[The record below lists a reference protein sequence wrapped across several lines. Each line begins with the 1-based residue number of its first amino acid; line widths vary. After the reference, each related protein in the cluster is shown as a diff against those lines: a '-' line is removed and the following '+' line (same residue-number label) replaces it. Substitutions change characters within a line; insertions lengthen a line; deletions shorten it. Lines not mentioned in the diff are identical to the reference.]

1 MTLMTHSLKQIKFN
15 KLKKNKSKNKI
26 YKDMALFNL
35 ILMILKMLK
44 EEKMLKIKN
53 KKIEVKV
60 NYKRSFNL

>member
-1 MTLMTHSLKQIKFN
+1 MTHCLKLIKFN

-26 YKDMALFNL
+26 YKDTALFNL

>member
-1 MTLMTHSLKQIKFN
+1 MTYSLKIIKLN

-26 YKDMALFNL
+26 YKDTALFNL

>member
-1 MTLMTHSLKQIKFN
+1 MTLMTHSLKLIKFN
-15 KLKKNKSKNKI
+15 KLKENKSKNKI

>member
-1 MTLMTHSLKQIKFN
+1 MTYSLKIIKLN
-15 KLKKNKSKNKI
+15 KLMKNKSKNKI
-26 YKDMALFNL
+26 YKDTALFNL

>member
-1 MTLMTHSLKQIKFN
+1 MTHSLKLIKFN
-15 KLKKNKSKNKI
+15 KLKENKSKNKI

>member
-1 MTLMTHSLKQIKFN
+1 MTYSLKIIKLN

-26 YKDMALFNL
+26 YKDTALFNL
-35 ILMILKMLK
+35 ILMIPKMLK